1 MKKIKYL
8 ALIISTIFSAK
19 MYAQSI
25 ELPDFVITG
34 VQSVSIPTLQKE
46 RPKFITTLSKEF
58 IKPNYTPE
66 ELPISEPS
74 QPLKIDAKIFK
85 EVVPLNGSL
94 NVAAGINTQPKGEAY
109 FYNNFDKINLYSKV
123 FGNYTRAYENNS
135 EINLTG
141 VDFRS
146 RFFADN
152 KSDVMPGL
160 KIEVGANYKREWY
173 KKFMSQLPDYHQKI
187 QNGYAVFSV
196 ENTFTKDI
204 NFGAN
209 LISGGLFTN
218 SKDFREMR
226 FDGSGFLSI
235 NLNDINLRG
244 EGTYIRQYI
253 SELSQEAIHYDYYTF
268 SGKASYSPTK
278 DLTFGGGINLANYSD
293 NSFFSPLAFVNAR
306 LTKNISA
313 FFEFTPST
321 YFYTVKD
328 FYKINRYLR
337 FEDKDN
343 VYTECKTNLNIG
355 VKYEFEKIM
364 SVSGGIRLKKYDNL
378 FYFSDK
384 AYYGDFTVYTVNDV
398 NAAELYANYFF
409 KLGDFGELFGDLIYR
424 RYKTPGEYNL
434 PYTPGFSLNTSY
446 KYVLP
451 NGIRLTANIIFNHDI
466 YADETNSI
474 KLKDNINLSLQGD
487 YDLFDNFSVNLY
499 FENITNNKNY
509 SFINY
514 LEKPLDIYAGI
525 TYKW

>member
-1 MKKIKYL
+1 MKKIKFSV
-8 ALIISTIFSAK
+8 LILILFLLIDIN
-19 MYAQSI
+19 AQSI

-34 VQSVSIPTLQKE
+34 VQSVSIPTLQKK
-46 RPKFITTLSKEF
+46 RPEFISTLSKEF
-58 IKPNYTPE
+58 IKPIYTPE

-74 QPLKIDAKIFK
+74 QPLKIEAQIYK
-85 EVVPLNGSL
+85 EVIPLNGSF

-109 FYNNFDKINLYSKV
+109 FYNKFDKINLYSKV

-135 EINLTG
+135 DISITG
-141 VDFRS
+141 VEFRS

-173 KKFMSQLPDYHQKI
+173 KKFISANPEYHQKT
-187 QNGYAVFSV
+187 QNGSAIFSV
-196 ENTFTKDI
+196 ENTFTKDF

-226 FDGSGFLSI
+226 FDGSGFFSL
-235 NLNDINLRG
+235 NLNNINFRG
-244 EGTYIRQYI
+244 EGSYIRQYI
-253 SELSQEAIHYDYYTF
+253 SELSSAAIHYDYYSF
-268 SGKASYSPTK
+268 SGKVSYSPLK
-278 DLTFGGGINLANYSD
+278 DLTFGGGINLANHSS
-293 NSFFSPLAFVNAR
+293 NSFFSPIAFVNAR

-313 FFEFTPST
+313 IFEFTPST
-321 YFYTVKD
+321 YFYTVSD
-328 FYKINRYLR
+328 FFKINRYLR
-337 FEDKDN
+337 FEDRDN

-355 VKYEFEKIM
+355 AKYEMEKII
-364 SVSGGIRLKKYDNL
+364 SVSAGLRLKKYDNL
-378 FYFSDK
+378 FYFSDINNF
-384 AYYGDFTVYTVNDV
+384 GDFSVFTVNDV
-398 NAAELYANYFF
+398 DAAEFYANYFF

-424 RYKTPGEYNL
+424 RYKIPGEYNL

-446 KYVLP
+446 KYTLP
-451 NGIRLTANIIFNHDI
+451 NGVKITAKIIFNHDI
-466 YADETNSI
+466 YSDITNTI
-474 KLKDNINLSLQGD
+474 KLKDNVNLSLQGD

-499 FENITNNKNY
+499 LENITNNKNY